1 MRTDLVFFSL
11 EQYARF
17 MFQHLSTAL
26 LDSFRNYD
34 EHVKNVSLLFCT
46 PDAVKGIDGIVAK
59 RQELIDYAQIA
70 YFTKNEDS
78 IEAAAAQ
85 STGFV
90 WIGLLR
96 DEDTEDYII
105 QIILPTVEVSFHV
118 DIKAEYRENDRKLFT
133 ANLCAVKS
141 HERDGNV
148 ITEFVKDDHDDI
160 AVIVRHFMKILTDEL
175 KKICT
180 NAYFGTLL
188 NDVGDYKYD
197 G

>member
-118 DIKAEYRENDRKLFT
+118 DINAEYRETDRKLFT

-188 NDVGDYKYD
+188 RLQV
-197 G
+197 

>member
-11 EQYARF
+11 EKYARF

-26 LDSFRNYD
+26 IDSFRNYD

-59 RQELIDYAQIA
+59 GQELIDYAQLA
-70 YFTKNEDS
+70 YFTTRENPTDQ
-78 IEAAAAQ
+78 AQ

-96 DEDTEDYII
+96 DEDTGDYII

-148 ITEFVKDDHDDI
+148 ITEFVKDDDDDI
-160 AVIVRHFMKILTDEL
+160 ADIVLHFMKILTDEL

-188 NDVGDYKYD
+188 NDVGDYTYD